1 MYFILY
7 CKHVLHDV
15 IHPIYISLVLDKS
28 CCTRHFCM
36 QSSLDPT
43 TYLLVAEPDAR
54 ANSFVGT
61 EEYLAP
67 EIINGEGHNS
77 AVDWWSLG
85 ILMYELVYG
94 FTPFRSVTAA
104 MRPGLPACHALCF
117 TVQHHL
123 FVSHCGLHQICIC
136 AFSVNHSV
144 FHPGWYAILRSQCT
158 SRDVSVSSHQEVHC
172 KFPVVL

>member
-1 MYFILY
+1 
-7 CKHVLHDV
+7 
-15 IHPIYISLVLDKS
+15 
-28 CCTRHFCM
+28 M
-36 QSSLDPT
+36 QSSQDPT

-104 MRPGLPACHALCF
+104 MRPGLPAFHASYCI
-117 TVQHHL
+117 VQHCSLFIVHLYDPKQQEPVACVRCVSL
-123 FVSHCGLHQICIC
+123 FVRSSHC
-136 AFSVNHSV
+136 
-144 FHPGWYAILRSQCT
+144 
-158 SRDVSVSSHQEVHC
+158 VSP
-172 KFPVVL
+172 K

>member
-1 MYFILY
+1 
-7 CKHVLHDV
+7 
-15 IHPIYISLVLDKS
+15 
-28 CCTRHFCM
+28 M

-67 EIINGEGHNS
+67 EIIHGEGHNS

-104 MRPGLPACHALCF
+104 MRPGLPACHASCC
-117 TVQHHL
+117 TVQH
-123 FVSHCGLHQICIC
+123 
-136 AFSVNHSV
+136 
-144 FHPGWYAILRSQCT
+144 
-158 SRDVSVSSHQEVHC
+158 
-172 KFPVVL
+172 

>member
-1 MYFILY
+1 
-7 CKHVLHDV
+7 
-15 IHPIYISLVLDKS
+15 
-28 CCTRHFCM
+28 M
-36 QSSLDPT
+36 QSSQDPT

-94 FTPFRSVTAA
+94 FTPFRSVTAT
-104 MRPGLPACHALCF
+104 MRPGLPACHALCC
-117 TVQHHL
+117 TVQHHS
-123 FVSHCGLHQICIC
+123 FVTTNNRNLWLASDVYLCFLGH
-136 AFSVNHSV
+136 HSV
-144 FHPGWYAILRSQCT
+144 FHPGLYAQFLKSQCL
-158 SRDVSVSSHQEVHC
+158 SRVVSVSSLQEIHC
-172 KFPVVL
+172 NFPIMIHPVFQQNSTAGSCRKLLYMKFDY